1 MQAGD
6 LLRIKLAQAFG
17 EKIRLFLV
25 IALNID
31 AIEASNN
38 GFQRGD
44 SIFGVDNFAVTE
56 IRGQLI
62 QALYLSLIHI
72 WLLCSAPR

>member
-25 IALNID
+25 ITLDID

-44 SIFGVDNFAVTE
+44 RIILPSRKYGA
-56 IRGQLI
+56 
-62 QALYLSLIHI
+62 S
-72 WLLCSAPR
+72 

>member
-44 SIFGVDNFAVTE
+44 SIFGVDNLPSRKYGA
-56 IRGQLI
+56 
-62 QALYLSLIHI
+62 S
-72 WLLCSAPR
+72 